1 MTAPDLVDPIHDL
14 VRRGGAHNRLVVERG
29 PFFVVLRA
37 ARGGRTVDVEAAGG
51 RHLETRLQPEQVG
64 RLTELG
70 LRQRNA
76 ASTFA
81 GTWPLASEADART
94 AAAKVEALLRHV
106 YRPDESQGDGPV
118 SERDAIR
125 ADLTLGDRPS
135 VANTRLLEAMLRL
148 SKQRDMPSRLT
159 VYNQLVASHLIV
171 ALAEALPADLPRERH
186 TTHARLHV
194 FEQLGGLDV
203 HGVFTDHDHLR
214 AFAPRELPTVVW
226 TGREL
231 FPLLA
236 ARGTGSLLIN
246 PRGDTRGELYRNEIQ
261 AISEGIARLSGV
273 H

>member
-1 MTAPDLVDPIHDL
+1 MPAPDLVDAIYDL

-51 RHLETRLQPEQVG
+51 RHLEARLQPEQVG

-76 ASTFA
+76 AATFA
-81 GTWPLASEADART
+81 GIWPLASQADART
-94 AAAKVEALLRHV
+94 AADKVDALLRHV
-106 YRPDESQGDGPV
+106 YGQAEGQESH
-118 SERDAIR
+118 SDAMR
-125 ADLTLGDRPS
+125 VDLSLGDRPP
-135 VANTRLLEAMLRL
+135 VTNTRLLEAMLRL
-148 SKQRDMPSRLT
+148 SKQRDMPSRLA
-159 VYNQLVASHLIV
+159 VYNQLVAAQLIV
-171 ALAEALPADLPRERH
+171 ALAEALPADLSREHH

-214 AFAPRELPTVVW
+214 NFAPRELPVVVW